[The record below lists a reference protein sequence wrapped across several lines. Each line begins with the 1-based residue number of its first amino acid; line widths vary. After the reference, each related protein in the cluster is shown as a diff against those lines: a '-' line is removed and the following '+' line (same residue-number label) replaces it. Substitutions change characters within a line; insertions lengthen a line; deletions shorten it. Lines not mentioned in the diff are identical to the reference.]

1 MKHTNPWETYLPVGS
16 FRNGSSFVTGPCATF
31 CDILHNIIILPL
43 IPISSKVV
51 WKGSKEMGIAQAKSK
66 SNKIIVVANY
76 DPPGNFVG
84 RYSENV
90 APPSS

>member
-1 MKHTNPWETYLPVGS
+1 MNFL
-16 FRNGSSFVTGPCATF
+16 
-31 CDILHNIIILPL
+31 L
-43 IPISSKVV
+43 SSKVV

-84 RYSENV
+84 RYRENV
-90 APPSS
+90 APPAS

>member
-1 MKHTNPWETYLPVGS
+1 MK
-16 FRNGSSFVTGPCATF
+16 GPYKECELSKF
-31 CDILHNIIILPL
+31 LF
-43 IPISSKVV
+43 SSKVV

-84 RYSENV
+84 RYRENV
-90 APPSS
+90 APPTS

>member
-1 MKHTNPWETYLPVGS
+1 M
-16 FRNGSSFVTGPCATF
+16 
-31 CDILHNIIILPL
+31 
-43 IPISSKVV
+43 V